1 MKHFLILSA
10 VVFITLISFSSCKKA
25 YRCVCQ
31 DGVVVNSYEDK
42 LNKSDADAEKAN
54 CEFTPG
60 CVFERD
66 KN

>member
-1 MKHFLILSA
+1 MKHFLIVSA
-10 VVFITLISFSSCKKA
+10 VVFLSLTGFSSCKKA

-31 DGVVVNSYEDK
+31 DGLVVNPYQHK
-42 LNKSDADAEKAN
+42 LNKSDANAEKAN

-66 KN
+66 K